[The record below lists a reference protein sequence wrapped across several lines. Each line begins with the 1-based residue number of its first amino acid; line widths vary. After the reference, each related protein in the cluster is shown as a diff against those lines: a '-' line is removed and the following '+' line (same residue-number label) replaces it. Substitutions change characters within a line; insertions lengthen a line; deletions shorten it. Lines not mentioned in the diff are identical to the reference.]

1 MNEQAIALAKRFLAD
16 YNPDMAAYVLRD
28 TELARKLGMTDLLW
42 ALANYG
48 AHTNDVQPLIDEME
62 KANNEGG
69 SA

>member
-1 MNEQAIALAKRFLAD
+1 MNEQAIASAKKFLAD
-16 YNPDMAAYVLRD
+16 YNPGMVAYALRD
-28 TELARKLGMTDLLW
+28 TELARKLDMTDLLW
-42 ALANYG
+42 SLVNHG